1 MEMRYL
7 PRTMRL
13 AIKSAL
19 PGLLLLLTLSGPG
32 CRTFYYSAWETL
44 GKHKRD
50 LLKSHVEQTRDDQ
63 KKATEQFKDALT
75 RMKELY
81 AFEGGKLEKT
91 YNALKTDYDRCVQR
105 ADTVKSRIDKVEVVA
120 SDLFAEWQ
128 QELESMSNETLKQ
141 SSRLKLQETRQ
152 KYSSLQTAMKR
163 AASSMEP
170 VLGQFRDQVVY
181 LKHNLNAQAVGALR
195 GETLDIERDI
205 RKLIEDMNASIAQ
218 ADAFI
223 KEIP

>member
-1 MEMRYL
+1 MPLRKPNL
-7 PRTMRL
+7 L
-13 AIKSAL
+13 ALLILLAL
-19 PGLLLLLTLSGPG
+19 AGSG
-32 CRTFYYSAWETL
+32 CRTLYYSAWEKL

-50 LLKSHVEQTRDDQ
+50 LLKAYVEDARDDQ
-63 KKATEQFKDALT
+63 KKATEQFKDALS

-91 YNALKTDYDRCVQR
+91 YNALKGDYDRCEQK
-105 ADTVKSRIDKVEVVA
+105 AATVKSRINKVEVVA

-128 QELESMSNETLKQ
+128 RELESMSNDTLKQ
-141 SSRLKLQETRQ
+141 SSRMKLQETQQ
-152 KYSSLQTAMKR
+152 KYASLQAAMKR

-195 GETLDIERDI
+195 GETMDIEREI